1 MEKFDQKKYDAQYK
15 REHYDQIKF
24 NVPKGKKKEIQQY
37 AEDHGLTMT
46 ELFIR
51 LLEVGCQIYMDKQ
64 PTVPVGWLVDVDL
77 PTRMVCV

>member
-1 MEKFDQKKYDAQYK
+1 MEKEKFDNGKYVNQYK
-15 REHYDQIKF
+15 KEHYDCIRF

-51 LLEVGCQIYMDKQ
+51 LLESGCQIYMDK
-64 PTVPVGWLVDVDL
+64 
-77 PTRMVCV
+77 